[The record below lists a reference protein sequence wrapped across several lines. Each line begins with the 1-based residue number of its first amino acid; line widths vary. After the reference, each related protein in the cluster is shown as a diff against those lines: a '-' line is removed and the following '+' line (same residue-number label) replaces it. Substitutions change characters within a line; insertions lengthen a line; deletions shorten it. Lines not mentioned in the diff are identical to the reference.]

1 MYIYIMGHVQI
12 RISPAYLTYMPVVLK
27 LVQINT
33 AVLQFVINIEQIL
46 FTGVHVTDKINT
58 LTLYLKGE
66 CKKTLVKN
74 NHFCKKLVT
83 KKCL

>member
-1 MYIYIMGHVQI
+1 MGNVQV

-46 FTGVHVTDKINT
+46 FTGLELTAICKTSLINNT
-58 LTLYLKGE
+58 
-66 CKKTLVKN
+66 N
-74 NHFCKKLVT
+74 
-83 KKCL
+83 